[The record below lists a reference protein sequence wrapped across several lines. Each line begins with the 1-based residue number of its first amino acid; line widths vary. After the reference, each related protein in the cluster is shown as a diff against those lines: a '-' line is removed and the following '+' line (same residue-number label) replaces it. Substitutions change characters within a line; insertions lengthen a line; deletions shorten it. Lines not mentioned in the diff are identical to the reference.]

1 MTTEDGDADAASK
14 HVLQQLSDTVY
25 ACSSLSP
32 LSSRPGN
39 FVYRGVLVHPLSAKD
54 EAPVGTIIIK
64 HCTTSTSE
72 DGLNHIASRVDGPVV
87 IFHLG
92 ATYS

>member
-14 HVLQQLSDTVY
+14 HVMQQLSDTVY

-39 FVYRGVLVHPLSAKD
+39 FVYRGVLVRPLPAKD
-54 EAPVGTIIIK
+54 EAPMQTVIIK
-64 HCTTSTSE
+64 HSTTSANE
-72 DGLNHIASRVDGPVV
+72 DGPNRMAYRVDERVV
-87 IFHLG
+87 IFIRE
-92 ATYS
+92 